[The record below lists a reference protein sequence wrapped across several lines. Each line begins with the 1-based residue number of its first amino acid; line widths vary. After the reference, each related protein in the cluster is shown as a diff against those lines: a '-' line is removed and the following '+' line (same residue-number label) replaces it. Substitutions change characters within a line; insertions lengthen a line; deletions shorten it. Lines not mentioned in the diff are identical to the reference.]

1 MRRFSHLLFVATI
14 LLNAF
19 IVAPAQSVSKA
30 APATSAIT
38 GRVTA
43 GDDQPV
49 PGAVLVLMPAEFRR
63 ERVKPVARA
72 TTGADGF
79 YRLANL
85 PAGSY
90 RLQLLAPAYTSAG
103 APRGGGWNEGQIVNV
118 SAGETIEGQDFRL
131 ARGGVITGRVTD
143 ADGKPVIGE
152 YLRLMDATQDSSS
165 GRNYA
170 ISPYSSETDDRGVYR
185 IYGLPAGRY
194 HVAVGEDKEN
204 GALSIAL
211 SGKNFTRTFHPN
223 ATEAAQAKVVEVSP
237 GTEATG
243 IDITLAAPVKTYEA
257 AGRIV
262 DALTNQP
269 VPNISY
275 GIGQVSPDGKHIGNR
290 GWGNA
295 RTNADGE
302 FRLRNLLPGR
312 YAMLTA
318 ASDAVAGTAANYY
331 SAPAPFEI
339 VDGNVDGLL
348 VKAHRGAVLSG
359 VAVIEGTTTDR
370 AALAKL
376 AGVAL
381 YINVASAAPQ
391 ADELRGAQSSR
402 VRLQP
407 DGSFR
412 VAALPPGTA
421 HVSLEPYSTP
431 QGFTLLRVERGG
443 VEQRTGIEIG
453 AGEQVAGVRLVMA
466 YGTGVLRGQVEV
478 QRDGVPASL
487 PGGARLQVRLRRRG
501 AVRSPWG
508 EQGVEVDARGRFVLN
523 GLVAGEYELTASGW
537 IQPTPGAPRGV
548 GLPSASQT
556 VNVPEKGEI
565 NVTLVYDL
573 TAKPQGTT
581 P

>member
-63 ERVKPVARA
+63 ERVKPVGRA

-90 RLQLLAPAYTSAG
+90 RLQLLAPAYTSAS

-118 SAGETIEGQDFRL
+118 TAGETIEGQDFKL

-204 GALSIAL
+204 GAVSIAV
-211 SGKNFTRTFHPN
+211 SGKNLTRTFHPN
-223 ATEAAQAKVVEVSP
+223 ATEAAQAKVVEVSAD
-237 GTEATG
+237 TEATG
-243 IDITLAAPVKTYEA
+243 IDITLAAPAKTYEA
-257 AGRIV
+257 AGRVV

-275 GIGQVSPDGKHIGNR
+275 GIGLVTPDGKHIGHR

-312 YAMLTA
+312 YAMLTVARDAPGGA
-318 ASDAVAGTAANYY
+318 ATAADNYY

-348 VKAHRGAVLSG
+348 VKALRGAVLSG
-359 VAVIEGTTTDR
+359 VAVVEGTTDR
-370 AALAKL
+370 AAPAKL
-376 AGVAL
+376 AGVTL
-381 YINVASAAPQ
+381 YINVAPAAPQ
-391 ADELRGAQSSR
+391 ADELQGSQSSR
-402 VRLQP
+402 VQIQP

-412 VAALPPGTA
+412 VVALPPGTA
-421 HVSLEPYSTP
+421 QVSLDPYSTP
-431 QGFTLLRVERGG
+431 KGFALLRVERGG
-443 VEQRTGIEIG
+443 IEQRTGIEIG
-453 AGEQVAGVRLVMA
+453 AGEQVAGVRLVLA
-466 YGTGVLRGQVEV
+466 YGAGVVRGQVEV
-478 QRDGVPASL
+478 QRDGAPASL
-487 PGGARLQVRLRRRG
+487 PGGARLQVTLRRKGG
-501 AVRSPWG
+501 ANSPWG
-508 EQGVEVDARGRFVLN
+508 QQGVEVDARGRFVLN

-537 IQPTPGAPRGV
+537 IQPTPGAPQGV
-548 GLPSASQT
+548 GLPSANQT
-556 VNVPEKGEI
+556 VNVPDKGEI
-565 NVTLVYDL
+565 NVTLVYNL
-573 TAKPQGTT
+573 NAKQ
-581 P
+581 